1 MISLEPT
8 RVLIFMNSWS
18 KIYLLLSPA
27 ENPLSVEVGETA
39 GSAFIAPFDHS
50 LFSPLLSFWA
60 RRGEVGG
67 GFTAACRVRL
77 LLMIGFAT

>member
-18 KIYLLLSPA
+18 KIYLLLSQA

-50 LFSPLLSFWA
+50 LLPSSHFGRA
-60 RRGEVGG
+60 EGR
-67 GFTAACRVRL
+67 
-77 LLMIGFAT
+77 